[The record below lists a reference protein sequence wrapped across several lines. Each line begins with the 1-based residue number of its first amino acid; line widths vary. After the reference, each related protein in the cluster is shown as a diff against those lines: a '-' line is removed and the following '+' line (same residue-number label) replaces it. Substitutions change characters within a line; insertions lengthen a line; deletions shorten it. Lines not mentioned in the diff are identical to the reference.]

1 MASLIRGA
9 SLTPNTQQIAQ
20 LISQQQQQST
30 VVGGQVGSG
39 QQQTT
44 QAGQVTAQQLVH
56 TFTPHVPR
64 GEFLFSV
71 Y

>member
-9 SLTPNTQQIAQ
+9 SLTSNTQQIAQ
-20 LISQQQQQST
+20 LISQQQQST
-30 VVGGQVGSG
+30 VIRGQIGSS

-44 QAGQVTAQQLVH
+44 QAQQLVH

-64 GEFLFSV
+64 GMLD
-71 Y
+71 